1 MNWEDILKAE
11 AEAETKLN
19 EAINDAK
26 WAYEQIENLMNY
38 DTSSPEN
45 FFVNEQGQQ
54 EKIIQPNSY
63 RGQRLKLQGV
73 VNMLKEAHQTLL
85 DVQTELRKPASG
97 GNPDFDK
104 NTESFGSNF
113 SVVCNTHR
121 ARMSKLN
128 IESQVKQFNRK
139 LKNI

>member
-1 MNWEDILKAE
+1 MNWENILKAE

-19 EAINDAK
+19 EAIKDAK

-104 NTESFGSNF
+104 TTPQRQEYDSATGTWRNVE
-113 SVVCNTHR
+113 
-121 ARMSKLN
+121 
-128 IESQVKQFNRK
+128 
-139 LKNI
+139 